1 MQKAFNWL
9 NQQGI
14 SYTFNDYKK
23 QGITPELLQSW
34 IKLVGLDAIV
44 NKQGLT
50 YKKLSDEEK
59 KLVQQEKTAIALL
72 VEKTS
77 MIKRPI
83 VAYNNNLLIG
93 FNENEWKITL
103 KA

>member
-14 SYTFNDYKK
+14 SYTFYDYKK
-23 QGITPELLQSW
+23 QGIKPEILQSW
-34 IKLVGLDAIV
+34 ISRVGLDAII

-50 YKKLSDEEK
+50 YKKLTEEEK
-59 KLVQQEKTAIALL
+59 KLVQEEKKAIALL
-72 VEKTS
+72 AKKPT

-83 VAYNNNLLIG
+83 VVYNNNLLIG
-93 FNENEWKITL
+93 FNENEWKLNLT
-103 KA
+103 A

>member
-77 MIKRPI
+77 IIKRPI